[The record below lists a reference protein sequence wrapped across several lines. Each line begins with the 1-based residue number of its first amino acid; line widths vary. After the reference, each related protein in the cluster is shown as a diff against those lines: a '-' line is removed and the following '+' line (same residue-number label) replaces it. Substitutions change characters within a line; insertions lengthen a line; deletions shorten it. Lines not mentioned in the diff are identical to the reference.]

1 MEKLQETK
9 KYLHK
14 LTQKKSEYF
23 RNINIKALNGNKK
36 FWKKIKPF
44 FSDKGLETNY
54 IILKEKNELIT
65 SLLSHVSKVYERI
78 IFNQISTYFEP
89 YFSNFL
95 TGFCKNHNTQHSLLK
110 ILELRNEALDKAKS

>member
-44 FSDKGLETNY
+44 FSDKGLKTNN

-65 SLLSHVSKVYERI
+65 NSFTLANLL
-78 IFNQISTYFEP
+78 
-89 YFSNFL
+89 
-95 TGFCKNHNTQHSLLK
+95 LL
-110 ILELRNEALDKAKS
+110 LLLL